1 MPNLWS
7 SGGRAQ
13 AGESLPRTVLPMVLV
28 GVMVDSADPARSAC
42 LIRCADPDK
51 RRSASYLDVG
61 TTACELAEVKEIR
74 TDAVILRNLLTNRLE
89 LLPLLPSASS
99 AGMPEQ
105 TATPPPD
112 PAIVQASPDLVS
124 VEVPQASVNHYLV
137 NLSELLNSA
146 RATPRFRDAANGQR
160 AMEGFE
166 VGQIKEGSVVEKL
179 GLKNG
184 DVIVEVNGE
193 ALDSLATVVRLFSEA
208 QSLSQATLTVLRDGR
223 RMSFVFSAR

>member
-1 MPNLWS
+1 
-7 SGGRAQ
+7 
-13 AGESLPRTVLPMVLV
+13 MVLV
-28 GVMVDSADPARSAC
+28 GVMVDSADPVRSAC
-42 LIRCADPDK
+42 LVRCMSPDE

-74 TDAVILRNLLTNRLE
+74 TDAVIIRNLLTNRLE
-89 LLPLLPSASS
+89 LLPLQPSASS

-124 VEVPQASVNHYLV
+124 VEVPKASVDHYLV

-146 RATPRFRDAANGQR
+146 RATPRYREAANGQR
-160 AMEGFE
+160 VMEGFE

-208 QSLSQATLTVLRDGR
+208 QSLPQATLTVLRDGR